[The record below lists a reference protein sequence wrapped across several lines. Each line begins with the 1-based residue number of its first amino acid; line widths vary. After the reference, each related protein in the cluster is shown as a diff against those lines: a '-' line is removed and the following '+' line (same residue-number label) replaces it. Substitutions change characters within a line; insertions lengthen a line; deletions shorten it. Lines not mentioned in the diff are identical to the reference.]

1 MADFLIG
8 FANGRHPV
16 ASLALI
22 VGLALVV
29 VLILDWEE
37 WRRRARLSAPAE
49 RPRLPVTPPPVVE
62 APLPRPPVEERAV
75 LVDAGRRLWSLVA
88 DGRPV
93 LVSGERYWCGSRPI
107 DVTVVAVARSSGRR
121 FTVRAR
127 TSPLPR
133 PKGDPL
139 DLPLD
144 AFTACFQSW
153 GPRARIVRRGLSSDA
168 RTALLRCVS
177 MHPLVEVRPDI
188 VTARFAN
195 VRHPGPQVPGVI
207 ASTLAFAAGLR
218 LERLIEWDDE
228 LAPTGLCSTCF
239 AHAEADLR
247 VCPSCRAVQHAD
259 CWEFVGGCSTYACGR
274 ARRRA

>member
-1 MADFLIG
+1 MVDLLFE
-8 FANGRHPV
+8 FCNGSHP
-16 ASLALI
+16 ALLGALI
-22 VGLALVV
+22 LGVSLVV
-29 VLILDWEE
+29 VLVQDWSD
-37 WRRRARLSAPAE
+37 RRRHGRTSEPVA
-49 RPRLPVTPPPVVE
+49 PRLPEPVVLFE
-62 APLPRPPVEERAV
+62 PVPRPPVEERAV

-93 LVSGERYWCGSRPI
+93 LVTGERYWFRGRPI

-121 FTVRAR
+121 FTLRAR

-139 DLPLD
+139 DVPLD
-144 AFTACFQSW
+144 EFTAGYQVW
-153 GPRARIVRRGLSSDA
+153 GPRARVVRRGLSSDA
-168 RTALLRCVS
+168 RTALLNCLS
-177 MHPLVEVRPDI
+177 MRPLVEVRPDI
-188 VTARFAN
+188 VTARFAD

-218 LERLIEWDDE
+218 LERMIVWDDE

-239 AHAEADLR
+239 APAEADLR